1 MIDNYHLPR
10 KNSSFHLIIL
20 HGHLWGGRFEMAGVG
35 ERVVPTPETA
45 GRKNF
50 ARGSVALLLADLACR
65 GQLQPKTHP
74 LTSPQKGK
82 STALRAAHSAATATE
97 GATQG

>member
-20 HGHLWGGRFEMAGVG
+20 HGHLWGGRFQMAGVG

-45 GRKNF
+45 GINKST
-50 ARGSVALLLADLACR
+50 RGDFPLLLAELAR
-65 GQLQPKTHP
+65 REHRQQ
-74 LTSPQKGK
+74 
-82 STALRAAHSAATATE
+82 
-97 GATQG
+97 